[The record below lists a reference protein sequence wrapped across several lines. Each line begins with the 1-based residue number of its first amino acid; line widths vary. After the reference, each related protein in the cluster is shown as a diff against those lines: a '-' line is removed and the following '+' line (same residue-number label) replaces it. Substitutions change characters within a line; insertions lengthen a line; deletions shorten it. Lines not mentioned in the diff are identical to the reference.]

1 VDLTKRR
8 AKALIV
14 TINYRGELATKAFL
28 ASLQRA
34 NGFSEID
41 VIIVDNASADD
52 AISRLMQE
60 TVSLPNVKVLKSASN
75 RGYFGGARWGM
86 ECYLAEEGMMPDWV
100 IVCNNDVVIRDTR
113 FFQKLFERDPDSAGV
128 LAPRIESLATHLDQN
143 PFLEERPD
151 RKTLA
156 RLWFWGR
163 CYPLAVL
170 QHAASKG
177 IRWLR
182 ARARRGTRGGAAGE
196 QQTRRIYAA
205 HGAFLIF
212 SRQFFRCGGFL
223 DDHYFLYGEELAVA
237 EICRSVGLGV
247 TYDPTL
253 HVLHNE
259 HQTTSRWL
267 TRFAYDCQRNARRYL
282 KERYLGDIA

>member
-1 VDLTKRR
+1 MGKS
-8 AKALIV
+8 KAVVITV
-14 TINYRGELATKAFL
+14 NYKSTDSILAFL
-28 ASLQRA
+28 ASLRRTKR
-34 NGFSEID
+34 FSDIEI
-41 VIIVDNASADD
+41 IIVDNASAED
-52 AISRLMQE
+52 AILRLMQE
-60 TVSLPNVKVLKSASN
+60 TADLPNVKVLKSTSN

-86 ECYLAEEGMMPDWV
+86 ECYLAEERMMPDWV
-100 IVCNNDVVIRDTR
+100 IVCNNDVVVRDTA
-113 FFQKLFERDPDSAGV
+113 FFEKLFERDPNSAGV
-128 LAPRIESLATHLDQN
+128 LAPRIESLETQLDQN

-163 CYPLAVL
+163 WYPLAL
-170 QHAASKG
+170 FQHAASKG

-182 ARARRGTRGGAAGE
+182 AKRRRGRNGRAAWDK
-196 QQTRRIYAA
+196 QARSIYAA

-212 SRQFFRCGGFL
+212 SRRFFHFGGFL

-237 EICRSVGLGV
+237 EICRSLDLAV

-267 TRFAYDCQRNARRYL
+267 TRFTYNCQREARQYI
-282 KERYLGDIA
+282 KERYLGDIV